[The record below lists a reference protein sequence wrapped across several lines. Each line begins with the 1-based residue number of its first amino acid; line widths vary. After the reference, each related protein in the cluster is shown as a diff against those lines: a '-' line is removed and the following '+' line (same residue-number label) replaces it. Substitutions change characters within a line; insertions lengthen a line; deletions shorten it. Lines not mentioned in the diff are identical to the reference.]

1 MSKKKLSTYLVHKHL
16 GSSALDWAKL
26 NSRGLLR
33 LLPCDTVDPL
43 GTVWSVMDG
52 LTQNGSSPCF
62 IFQRA
67 GRGLFR
73 W

>member
-1 MSKKKLSTYLVHKHL
+1 MSKEKLSTYLVHKHM
-16 GSSALDWAKL
+16 GSSALGWAKL
-26 NSRGLLR
+26 NSLGLLMP
-33 LLPCDTVDPL
+33 LPYDMVDPL

-62 IFQRA
+62 IFQHA
-67 GRGLFR
+67 SRGLFR